1 MKKIICST
9 WKLLIP
15 LFLQTWCFAQNTNPV
30 DLLLTSEDS
39 TNGKIVPRRMIALR
53 DGGFLLAGNYDVQGY
68 LLRISSC
75 GQTLWARQYPY
86 GDNMYLNSAIE
97 LPSGAIVAVG
107 SCENC
112 APGDSSFKA
121 LLLKTSADGQ
131 ILRDTLL
138 GHAGLNAF
146 GNDLILTANQK
157 IALTGQAIHTN
168 TNALSD
174 AFLTV
179 VDEQFEPDFWKE
191 FHALPYDIGNALVQ
205 TADGGFAIAGWG
217 LGASVRAQ
225 VFRTDATGN
234 LLWKYTSPYANSV
247 FNDMVQ
253 AHDGRLIALGD
264 REVDSLVKREVF
276 LAEFDE
282 ATGSLNTEKTYG
294 SAAVDNGKSIALLD
308 QGYMVSGI
316 YGEPRDSFWNRRD
329 WVFLLDEQFTV
340 KDEYFRDDYL
350 FAHGMVNALPL
361 SADGSMFAYYSRVVF
376 SPVYNFHFFKRRF
389 PGAKTV
395 FETSPE
401 HFQLLPRDLITNK
414 GTVPIKGALSDPN
427 AYDQLRLDV
436 LRDGLLQQTLY
447 DNTPQDFAFEPQITA
462 ELAGYDFQLYGIK
475 NQSANLEL
483 EVCDVV
489 AGDAY
494 LIQGQSNALAQ
505 VSFGITEHAY
515 KYNKVPFARTFG
527 LKFDNDTLYTWR
539 KEAGMLEP
547 YADNISG
554 QWGIVL
560 ANDLVEKLG
569 VPVAILNGGIGGIF
583 IETMLPNPNNHA
595 DTARVYGKFLQRVQR
610 SGLIDHLRGIFM
622 FQGESNALSQNPNV
636 GPDYFQKFE
645 TLDNAWRADFP
656 TLERRYLFQIR
667 PGWFNFGAT
676 LHSCLQI
683 EEAHRQIAE
692 TLPGWQ
698 IMSST
703 GMNHDG
709 LHYHYANGYERA
721 GHDIYRLVAH
731 DLYSVSNTENIYP
744 PTVDALRFSNCD
756 RKEITLQLRQEA
768 DSYFWTPGW
777 ESDFWL
783 EGDTAITV
791 VGGAIQGNTVVLQ
804 LSTEPG
810 AGFTGLSY
818 RSHPEGSEAPVK
830 NANGIGMLTFY
841 NFPVNAYP
849 TPQTADT
856 VRLCSGQT
864 YTLADGTVVSQ
875 SGDYD
880 VLLTSA
886 VGCDSLVALRVAIF
900 DPIELQDVLIIPD
913 TGMGTGAITVTPQG
927 GFPDYSFLW
936 NTGEMSA
943 TADGLS
949 PGTYTVTVTDAL
961 GCSEVFEL
969 QMIVGTSQAGFSL
982 AVNLFPNPG
991 GAYVFLH
998 APGLS
1003 GYSEYRIRVTD
1014 MLGKTALPPV
1024 QPSGGMTR
1032 IETGSLP
1039 PGTYTFRLLKNGKL
1053 VWSGLF
1059 VKS

>member
-1 MKKIICST
+1 MKKLICSA

-15 LFLQTWCFAQNTNPV
+15 LFLQTWCFAQNTDPA

-39 TNGKIVPRRMIALR
+39 TNGKIVPRQMIALR

-68 LLRISSC
+68 LVKMSSC
-75 GQTLWARQYPY
+75 GQTLWARQYAY

-121 LLLKTSADGQ
+121 VLLKTNANGLL
-131 ILRDTLL
+131 LRDTTL

-146 GNDLILTANQK
+146 GNDLILTADQK
-157 IALTGQAIHTN
+157 IAVTGQAVHTN

-174 AFLTV
+174 AFLAV
-179 VDEQFEPDFWKE
+179 VDEQFEPGFWKAY
-191 FHALPYDIGNALVQ
+191 HALPYDIGNALVQ

-225 VFRTDATGN
+225 VFRTDDTGN
-234 LLWKYTSPYANSV
+234 LLWKYTAPYPNSV
-247 FNDMVQ
+247 FNDVVQ

-264 REVDSLVKREVF
+264 REVDSLLKRDVF
-276 LAEFDE
+276 LADFNE
-282 ATGSLNTEKTYG
+282 ATGNLNTEKTYG

-308 QGYMVSGI
+308 QGYMISGI
-316 YGEPRDSFWNRRD
+316 YGEPRDTFWSRRD
-329 WVFLLDEQFTV
+329 WVFWLDEQFTL

-350 FAHGMVNALPL
+350 YAHSLVNALPL
-361 SADGSMFAYYSRVVF
+361 SSDGSMFAYYSRVVF
-376 SPVYNFHFFKRRF
+376 SPVHNFHFFKRRL
-389 PGAKTV
+389 PGEKTV
-395 FETSPE
+395 FESIPE
-401 HFQLLPRDLITNK
+401 HFQLFPRDRATNK
-414 GTVPIKGALSDPN
+414 GIVPIKGALSAPD

-475 NQSANLEL
+475 SQSPSLEL

-494 LIQGQSNALAQ
+494 LIQGQSNALAKI
-505 VSFGITEHAY
+505 SFGITEHAY

-539 KEAGMLEP
+539 KEAGMLGS
-547 YADNISG
+547 YADNVGG

-560 ANDLVEKLG
+560 ANDLVEKQG
-569 VPVAILNGGIGGIF
+569 VPVALLNGAIGGIF

-595 DTARVYGKFLQRVQR
+595 DTARVYGKFLQRVQH

-622 FQGESNALSQNPNV
+622 FQGESNALSHNPNS

-645 TLDNAWRADFP
+645 TLDNAWRTDFP
-656 TLERRYLFQIR
+656 ALERRYLFQIR
-667 PGWFNFGAT
+667 PGWFNFNAT

-683 EEAHRQIAE
+683 SAAQRQIAE

-731 DLYSVSNTENIYP
+731 DLYGVPNTENIYP
-744 PTVDALRFSNCD
+744 PNVDALRFSNCN
-756 RKEITLQLRQEA
+756 RKEITMQLREES

-791 VGGAIQGNTVVLQ
+791 AGGAIQGNAVVLQ
-804 LSTEPG
+804 LSAAPG

-818 RSHPEGSEAPVK
+818 RAHPVGSEAPVK
-830 NANGIGMLTFY
+830 NASGIGMLTFY
-841 NFPVNAYP
+841 NFPVAEYP
-849 TPQTADT
+849 LAQGADT

-864 YTLADGTVVSQ
+864 HTLPDGSVVSQ
-875 SGDYD
+875 SGDFNF
-880 VLLTSA
+880 VLTTA
-886 VGCDSLVALRVAIF
+886 DGCDSLIALRVDIF
-900 DPIELQDVLIIPD
+900 EPIGLVDVQIIPD
-913 TGMGTGAITVTPQG
+913 TGMASGSISVTPEG
-927 GFPDYSFLW
+927 GFPGYSFFW
-936 NTGEMSA
+936 SNGNTTA
-943 TADGLS
+943 TAGSLS
-949 PGTYTVTVTDAL
+949 PGMYTVTVTDAL
-961 GCSEVFEL
+961 GCSTVFEL
-969 QMIVGTSQAGFSL
+969 QMVVPAFQADTDL
-982 AVNLFPNPG
+982 RVAIFPNPCND
-991 GAYVFLH
+991 FLQLKLGTPVPENTLRVVLTDLTGMIVLSST
-998 APGLS
+998 ALS
-1003 GYSEYRIRVTD
+1003 GP
-1014 MLGKTALPPV
+1014 LN
-1024 QPSGGMTR
+1024 R
-1032 IETGSLP
+1032 IETAKLP
-1039 PGTYTFRLLKNGKL
+1039 SGMYVLQILRNGRP
-1053 VWSGLF
+1053 VWSARF